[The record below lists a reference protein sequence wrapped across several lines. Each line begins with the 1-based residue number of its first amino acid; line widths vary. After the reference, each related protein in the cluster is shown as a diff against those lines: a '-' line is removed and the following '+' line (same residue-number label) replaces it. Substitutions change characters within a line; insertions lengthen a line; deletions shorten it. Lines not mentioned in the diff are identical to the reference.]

1 MKVEWFTKE
10 KEKVATI
17 YETNIT
23 FNTVAAHYFKDAYS
37 TLIGFD
43 LEENCLLIKPISK
56 EEANIRN
63 LSSDDLHPMSI
74 KPSYGRINGKSIIK
88 KLCYYFPIDFSVIKS
103 HRYMCEWNSEES
115 LLKINLMRE
124 VL

>member
-1 MKVEWFTKE
+1 MNVEWFTNE

-23 FNTVAAHYFKDAYS
+23 FNTVAAHYFKDAFS

-43 LEENCLLIKPISK
+43 TEEKCLLIKPISK

-63 LSSDDLHPMSI
+63 LTREDLHPMSI

-88 KLCYYFPIDFSVIKS
+88 KLCLYFPIDFSVSKS
-103 HRYMCEWNSEES
+103 HRYLCEWSSEEN
-115 LLKINLMRE
+115 LLKIDLMRE